1 ASPKTN
7 AEKPKDPYQSFREK
21 LKVFEAQNTNVPPS
35 QAASGWLVLADDF
48 QKTSGEHHAAAGRG
62 FPAVKM
68 LQFDEVVNVLPPPAA
83 WPELERAIEN
93 RAPAEATADRK
104 RELGLRLIAHTLTK
118 NTSSRAEDLKSLAL
132 LAKKSG

>member
-1 ASPKTN
+1 MRSAILLSLLLSASPFATAAEFKGAAEILRQAAQASPKSN

-35 QAASGWLVLADDF
+35 QAASGWLILADDF
-48 QKTSGEHHAAAGRG
+48 QKTLGEHHAAAGRG

-83 WPELERAIEN
+83 WHELERAIE
-93 RAPAEATADRK
+93 T
-104 RELGLRLIAHTLTK
+104 
-118 NTSSRAEDLKSLAL
+118 
-132 LAKKSG
+132 